1 MATEQEVSE
10 LKRRTHKKL
19 MKKANVIGM
28 GVGFK
33 ETSGVKTD
41 ELSLTLLV
49 RDKQPVSAL
58 SAKDRVPAVMDDIKT
73 DVIRVG
79 RVVAHQSRRDRHRP
93 ATGGVSIGHFAIT
106 EGTLGLVV
114 RDNNT
119 SEQFILS
126 NNHVLANSNDARAG
140 DGILQ
145 PGPGDGGKM
154 PADKIAELVRFI
166 PLKYKGT
173 NQGGGSSSD
182 CPLAQFLSSMANVF
196 TAMSGSKTRFTAIQA
211 DPVNLVDAA
220 VARPDEAS
228 LVSEEIKGIGT
239 VNGTAQATVGMPVK
253 KSGRTTGVTESDIRL
268 IDTSITVGYGS
279 QEAYFDHQLM
289 TRAMSNPGD
298 SGAVLV
304 DNNNRVVGLL
314 FSGSD
319 EVTFFNPIDSVLTAL
334 NISI

>member
-1 MATEQEVSE
+1 MATEKEVSE
-10 LKRRTHKKL
+10 LKRRTNKKL
-19 MKKANVIGM
+19 IKKANVIGM

-33 ETSGVKTD
+33 ETSGKKTD
-41 ELSLTLLV
+41 ELSLTVLV

-58 SAKDRVPAVMDDIKT
+58 SAKDRVPTDMDGIKT

-79 RVVAHQSRRDRHRP
+79 KVVALQSRRDQRRP
-93 ATGGVSIGHFAIT
+93 APGGVSIGHFAIT

-119 SEQFILS
+119 NEKFILS
-126 NNHVLANSNDARAG
+126 NNHILANSNDAREG

-166 PLKYKGT
+166 PLKYKGN

-182 CPLAQFLSSMANVF
+182 CPLAQFLSSMANTF
-196 TAMSGSKTRFTAIQA
+196 AAMSGSKTRFAAIQA

-220 VARPDEAS
+220 VARPENES
-228 LVSEEIKGIGT
+228 VVSEEIEGLGAANGT
-239 VNGTAQATVGMPVK
+239 VQATVGMHVK
-253 KSGRTTGVTESDIRL
+253 KSGRTSGITESEIRL
-268 IDTSITVGYGS
+268 IDTSITVGYGN
-279 QEAYFDHQLM
+279 QEADFDHQLM
-289 TRAMSNPGD
+289 TQAMSNPGD
-298 SGAVLV
+298 SGSVLV
-304 DNNNRVVGLL
+304 DENNRAVGLL

-319 EVTFFNPIDSVLTAL
+319 EVTFFNPIDRVLTAL